1 MATSDS
7 SEIQA
12 SPADASLGVEAS
24 TSVAQTRRPSSRRLL
39 PDDQKREVIRLYSET
54 TTPVPEMA
62 KRFGIGESSLYRLV
76 QQHGVPR
83 RGSNPGG
90 TQAIPPEEQQS
101 EGSTAAGTPATRPQ
115 PEKRSGRGPS
125 NTLPLRASRRQGT
138 PTLSRQSTGPR
149 SGRAG
154 ASRACFDPRTQGVCR
169 PPCRAQCS
177 VLLFS
182 PSRSLPPWT
191 YVTHFSRLRHRV
203 QRTLLRSS

>member
-1 MATSDS
+1 MATSDT

-24 TSVAQTRRPSSRRLL
+24 ASVAQTRRRSSRRILN
-39 PDDQKREVIRLYSET
+39 DNQKREVIRLYSET

-83 RGSNPGG
+83 RGSNPAG
-90 TQAIPPEEQQS
+90 TQAVSREEQQS
-101 EGSTAAGTPATRPQ
+101 EGSKAAGTPATRPQ

-125 NTLPLRASRRQGT
+125 NTLPM
-138 PTLSRQSTGPR
+138 

-154 ASRACFDPRTQGVCR
+154 ASRASRKSGSGAFRPKNPRRVSPTVPGAMFRVTFFAEQIVTAVDVRDALRQVEAQG
-169 PPCRAQCS
+169 AADITAI
-177 VLLFS
+177 VLAE
-182 PSRSLPPWT
+182 
-191 YVTHFSRLRHRV
+191 
-203 QRTLLRSS
+203 